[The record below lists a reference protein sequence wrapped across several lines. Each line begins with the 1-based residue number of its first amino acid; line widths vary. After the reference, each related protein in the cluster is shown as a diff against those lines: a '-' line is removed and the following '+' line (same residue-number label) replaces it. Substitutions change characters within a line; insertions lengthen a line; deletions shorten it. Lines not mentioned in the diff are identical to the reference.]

1 MRANITEQAYHMSE
15 MDHNLKNTP
24 IYSRHLEAGA
34 KMVPFSGWNMPV
46 QYTGIIEEHIHT
58 REKAGLFDICH
69 MGEFSLKG
77 PSVQKELNRL
87 VTCRVDD
94 MPVGRCRYGFLLND
108 NGGIIDDLIVF
119 KTAPEEFMLVVN
131 AGTVEKDKRWI
142 ETHIAYGTAFSD
154 ESDNTA
160 KLDLQGPSS
169 GEVLGQLIGRPIIE
183 GIKRY
188 YFTNIEI
195 KGVNVLLS
203 RTGYTGELGYELF
216 FSKEYAVEIW
226 DTLSGFEGVKPVGL
240 GARDTLRLEMGYSL
254 YGNDIDEDHTPFEA
268 NLTKFVF
275 LEKDFIGREALL
287 RQKEQGIER
296 ILTGFMCEGRRSA
309 RKHFTVLV
317 DEMDAGEVTSG
328 AFSPCLKKGIGVC
341 YINKGAASG
350 GREVTLT
357 DGKAALKAFVKSIP
371 VYERTWPRH

>member
-1 MRANITEQAYHMSE
+1 RANITKAGLSMSE

-24 IYSRHLEAGA
+24 IYERHIEEGA

-46 QYTGIIEEHIHT
+46 RYTGIIEEHIHT

-69 MGEFSLKG
+69 MGEFFLKG
-77 PSVQKELNRL
+77 PSAQKELDRL

-131 AGTVEKDKRWI
+131 AGTVRKDKRWI
-142 ETHIAYGTAFSD
+142 ETHISFGTEFRD

-169 GEVLGQLIGRPIIE
+169 GEVLCQLIGRPIVE
-183 GIKRY
+183 EIKRY
-188 YFTNIEI
+188 HFVKCDI

-216 FSKEYAVEIW
+216 FPKAYAVKIW
-226 DTLSGFEGVKPVGL
+226 DTLSEFEEVKPVGL

-268 NLTKFVF
+268 NLAKFVF
-275 LEKDFIGREALL
+275 LEKAFVGRDALL

-296 ILTGFMCEGRRSA
+296 ILTGFICEGRRSA
-309 RKHFTVLV
+309 RKHFTVSV
-317 DEMDAGEVTSG
+317 DGNSAGEVTSG
-328 AFSPCLKKGIGVC
+328 AFSPCLKKGIGLC
-341 YINKGAASG
+341 YIDKGTASP
-350 GREVTLT
+350 GREVVLA
-357 DGKAALKAFVKSIP
+357 DGKTALKAFVKSIP
-371 VYERTWPRH
+371 IYERS